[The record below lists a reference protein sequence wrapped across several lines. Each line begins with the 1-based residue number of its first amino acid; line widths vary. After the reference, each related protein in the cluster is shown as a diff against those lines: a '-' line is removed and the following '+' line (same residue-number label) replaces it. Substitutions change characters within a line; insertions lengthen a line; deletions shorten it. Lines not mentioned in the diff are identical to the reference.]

1 MASKKLL
8 LLEDDANLS
17 ATLCDYLESAGY
29 KVVPVYDGEEAQDR
43 LYEESFDL
51 LLLDVNT
58 PGVNGFD
65 FLKEARER
73 GTETPA
79 IFITARRSVE
89 DLEEGFRSGADD
101 YLRKPFE
108 LKELKIRIETLL
120 QRQVKHPATPRI
132 KIGEGWVYD
141 PTSQRLIDPQG
152 REEILGRKEA
162 RLLELFLS
170 HPGEVLSHERI
181 YERLWDYDE
190 EPSDNALRTYIKNLR
205 KRIGKERIVSLK
217 KQGYLYRVAE

>member
-1 MASKKLL
+1 MPRKRLL
-8 LLEDDANLS
+8 VLEDDANLS
-17 ATLCDYLESAGY
+17 ETLCDYLESAGY
-29 KVVPVYDGEEAQDR
+29 EVVPAYDGEEAQDR
-43 LYEESFDL
+43 LYEQSFDL

-58 PGVNGFD
+58 PKINGFD
-65 FLKEARER
+65 FLKEARAR

-108 LKELKIRIETLL
+108 LKELKIRVETLL
-120 QRQVKHPATPRI
+120 QRRLIHPATPRI
-132 KIGEGWVYD
+132 PVGGGWEYD
-141 PTSQRLIDPQG
+141 PPSGRLFDPEG
-152 REEILGRKEA
+152 KEEILGRKEA
-162 RLLELFLS
+162 RLLELFVT

-181 YERLWDYDE
+181 YERLWDYGE
-190 EPSDNALRTYIKNLR
+190 SPSDSALRTYIKNLR

-217 KQGYLYRVAE
+217 KQGYLYRAAE